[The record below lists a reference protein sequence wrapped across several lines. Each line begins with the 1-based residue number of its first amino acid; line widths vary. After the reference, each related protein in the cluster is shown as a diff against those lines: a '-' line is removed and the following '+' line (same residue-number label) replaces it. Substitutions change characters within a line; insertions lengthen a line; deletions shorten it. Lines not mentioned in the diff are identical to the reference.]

1 MSFVPYMIPESI
13 EIETRLEIKKSLFI
27 VNVFHTPSVDTAKA
41 AVEQMRQRFP
51 DANHHCWAHV
61 AGSPNDG
68 QKYGFSD
75 DGEPSGTAGKPML
88 AVLNGSNIGEITVV
102 VTRYFGGIKL
112 GTGGLV
118 KAYATSVKQG
128 IAALGVV
135 EKLITSPL
143 MVELSYDWQ
152 GIVLN
157 LLNEFRVENIEQEY
171 TATITLSFDVDKR
184 QEKELMSR
192 ILDMSGGLL
201 QAKRRDA

>member
-1 MSFVPYMIPESI
+1 MSSAPYMVPAQD
-13 EIETRLEIKKSLFI
+13 IETELEIKRSQFI
-27 VNVFHTPSVDTAKA
+27 VNVFHTPTIQKAKA
-41 AVEQMRQRFP
+41 AVEQMRERFP

-61 AGSPNDG
+61 AGAPTDG
-68 QKYGFSD
+68 QRYGFSD

-118 KAYATSVKQG
+118 KAYASSVKQG
-128 IAALGVV
+128 LAELEVV

-143 MVELSYDWQ
+143 FVEISYDWQ

-171 TATITLSFDVDKR
+171 TANILLSFDVDKR
-184 QEKELMSR
+184 QEKALIER
-192 ILDMSGGLL
+192 ISDVSAGLL
-201 QAKRRDA
+201 QAKRREK